1 MWPMGLLFISCN
13 HKLKVLMEEGSPEMI
28 KNCPCLIIGNDIIK
42 LKKDNNVG
50 SNLKKKR
57 GGGLNRP
64 NIS

>member
-13 HKLKVLMEEGSPEMI
+13 HKLKVMMEEGSPEMI
-28 KNCPCLIIGNDIIK
+28 KNCPCLIIGND
-42 LKKDNNVG
+42 NNVG
-50 SNLKKKR
+50 SNLKKKEG